1 MTLSILPRGLFYIL
15 TLIHILPLHSSKE
28 LIRITEISEKL
39 SDYPPLGPKMLTR
52 HLQQNGTTPQEE
64 SFKTIPSPCKKRPG
78 PKSKPPSLYNHSVI
92 LRAHP
97 IPMDPSPRCVPIT
110 GPK

>member
-64 SFKTIPSPCKKRPG
+64 SFKTIPSPYKKG
-78 PKSKPPSLYNHSVI
+78 L
-92 LRAHP
+92 
-97 IPMDPSPRCVPIT
+97 DPSPNLLHSTIIPSSCAPI
-110 GPK
+110 PYPWILPQDASR

>member
-1 MTLSILPRGLFYIL
+1 MTLSILPRGLFYTL

-64 SFKTIPSPCKKRPG
+64 SFKTIPSPCKKG
-78 PKSKPPSLYNHSVI
+78 L
-92 LRAHP
+92 
-97 IPMDPSPRCVPIT
+97 DPSPNLPHPTIIPSSCAPTPYPWTLPQDASR
-110 GPK
+110 